1 MEKRIKRPAGLTALF
16 WRYLITTSAVIL
28 LLAILWWMG
37 LTILMQM
44 KVVYPASTAAD
55 GVDNLISSLTAG
67 TLTPEEIPYYYRWAV
82 FDGGYQLIDAG
93 NMNERRLAY
102 AKSALAG
109 DSAGQGIFYTQ
120 YHRIAKLSENR
131 FCVVQYDYSM
141 PYGMKTLQERLPE
154 FQTCAL
160 LVLLVCCLG
169 AGTLLTRH
177 FAGLLR
183 RDADLLTSAAQT
195 IARQRLDE
203 PLNGQARVREF
214 GDTLA
219 AMDKLRASLAQ
230 SLKDQWAMEQQ
241 RRLELAAL
249 THDLKTPLT
258 VISGNAELLEED
270 ALNPT
275 QKEMVETILRSAV
288 RVQEYLVQLRAM
300 TSPEG
305 MVEQQKEQ
313 VSLEHL
319 AEGWKRTGQSLC
331 GAKQVEFICSSVP
344 SVSLWVYPAA
354 LDRAVMNLLDN
365 AVRYAPAGGKVVL
378 NILLEAKKVKLSVE
392 DTGPGFSA
400 AALAKGGQPFFTSDA
415 SRSQEGH
422 LGMGLFYAAQTAKQ
436 HGGSLHLSNT
446 SQGAKVELDL
456 PVTHMRE

>member
-1 MEKRIKRPAGLTALF
+1 
-16 WRYLITTSAVIL
+16 
-28 LLAILWWMG
+28 MG
-37 LTILMQM
+37 PTILMQM
-44 KVVYPASTAAD
+44 KFVYPASTAAD

-82 FDGGYQLIDAG
+82 FDSGHQLIDAG
-93 NMNERRLAY
+93 NMNERHLAY

-120 YHRIAKLSENR
+120 YHRIAKLPENR

-160 LVLLVCCLG
+160 LLLLVCCLG

-195 IARQRLDE
+195 IARQRLEE

-275 QKEMVETILRSAV
+275 HDVIYKGWITPPKI
-288 RVQEYLVQLRAM
+288 
-300 TSPEG
+300 TS
-305 MVEQQKEQ
+305 
-313 VSLEHL
+313 
-319 AEGWKRTGQSLC
+319 
-331 GAKQVEFICSSVP
+331 
-344 SVSLWVYPAA
+344 
-354 LDRAVMNLLDN
+354 
-365 AVRYAPAGGKVVL
+365 
-378 NILLEAKKVKLSVE
+378 
-392 DTGPGFSA
+392 
-400 AALAKGGQPFFTSDA
+400 
-415 SRSQEGH
+415 
-422 LGMGLFYAAQTAKQ
+422 
-436 HGGSLHLSNT
+436 
-446 SQGAKVELDL
+446 
-456 PVTHMRE
+456 